1 MLTLQQA
8 AERLGISSVRVHQLV
23 TAGQL
28 KATMFGRQWAIEEAD
43 LVAFERERRPAGRPA
58 APKRRRQ

>member
-23 TAGQL
+23 TAGRI
-28 KATMFGRQWAIEEAD
+28 KAKQFGRQWAIEEVD
-43 LVAFERERRPAGRPA
+43 LEAFARTDRPAGRPA
-58 APKRRRQ
+58 APRKRR